1 MSWRT
6 VYIDDASK
14 LSLNLDCLQV
24 IHQKQKYNIALN
36 EIATI
41 IIEDYKTVITARL
54 LSRLAEVGINVIF
67 TTKNKMPIGAIHP
80 FSNNARTAKVSRI
93 QLELS
98 KKRQQEIWKQIIEI
112 KINNQAVVLDYFKI
126 ESNYLKQYALE
137 VELGDISNKE
147 GQAARIYF
155 KKLFGEKFIRFSDDI
170 YNYCL
175 NFSYQVIRSKI
186 AQAIIDRGLNPA
198 IGVFHR
204 GEYNYFNLADDLIE
218 PYRPIV
224 DKFICDV
231 LEQEAP
237 EYLTVELKKKL
248 LQVYQVIVEIN
259 NKKMKLV
266 DSIKIYMNNILDF
279 YNGKTD
285 YITKYPQLYE
295 E

>member
-24 IHQKQKYNIALN
+24 VHQKQKYNIALN
-36 EIATI
+36 EISTI
-41 IIEDYKTVITARL
+41 IIEDYKTIITVRL
-54 LSRLAEVGINVIF
+54 LSRLAELGINVIF

-80 FSNNARTAKVSRI
+80 FNNNSRTAKVSRI
-93 QLELS
+93 QLELP
-98 KKRQQEIWKQIIEI
+98 KKRQQLIWKQIIEI
-112 KINNQAVVLDYFKI
+112 KINNQAVILDYYNMDNTYI
-126 ESNYLKQYALE
+126 KQYASE

-147 GQAARIYF
+147 GQAARVYF

-175 NFSYQVIRSKI
+175 NFTYQIIRSKI
-186 AQAIIDRGLNPA
+186 AQAVIDRGLNPA
-198 IGVFHR
+198 IGIFHR

-218 PYRPIV
+218 PYRPLV
-224 DKFICDV
+224 DKYICDL
-231 LEQEAP
+231 LEKEAP
-237 EYLTVELKKKL
+237 KYLTVELKKKL
-248 LQVYQVIVEIN
+248 LEVYQLIVKIN
-259 NKKMKLV
+259 NKKMKLI

-285 YITKYPQLYE
+285 YITKYPQVYDE
-295 E
+295 